1 MRVLH
6 IEDDASTADATKIV
20 LGLDGIDAVNTELGE
35 DGISLART
43 GEFDAILLDL
53 KLPDMTGQEVVCAL
67 RSASVGTPVLV
78 LSGDPSPES
87 RIRLLRSGADDFLPK
102 PYEGR
107 ELVARLKAITRR
119 AGQNKAAQI
128 RCGKLVVDIASKTAR
143 ADASFVNLTGREY
156 AMLEHFVQR
165 KGSVV
170 TKSGLMAQLYG
181 GLDEPDAKII
191 DVFVCKLRKKI
202 SAATGGEAYIHTVWG
217 AGYQMREP
225 A

>member
-1 MRVLH
+1 M
-6 IEDDASTADATKIV
+6 
-20 LGLDGIDAVNTELGE
+20 
-35 DGISLART
+35 
-43 GEFDAILLDL
+43 
-53 KLPDMTGQEVVCAL
+53 
-67 RSASVGTPVLV
+67 
-78 LSGDPSPES
+78 
-87 RIRLLRSGADDFLPK
+87 
-102 PYEGR
+102 
-107 ELVARLKAITRR
+107 ARLKAITRR

-143 ADASFVNLTGREY
+143 ADASFVNLTGRAY